1 MEGFYPFALFAIC
14 SPLGYHIL
22 PMRIL
27 PRADPGAPTV
37 EWLFL
42 DLNSYFASV
51 EQQERP
57 ELRGRPVGVLPLLTE
72 HTCCIAASY
81 EAKGYGVKT
90 GTNVADA
97 KTLCPHIVLV
107 EARPKLYV
115 EYHHRIVE
123 AVSHCLPVTTVMSVD
138 EMACRLMG
146 RERALPNATTLGL
159 DIKQALRG
167 VGETLRCSIGL
178 APNRYLAKLASDML
192 KPDGMTVVM
201 QRDLP
206 QCLYRLE
213 LRDLIGVSHAMERRI
228 HAHGITTVEK
238 LCQLS
243 PQQMRRVWGSIL
255 GERLWHWLRG
265 ADFCE
270 PESVRKSLGRQ
281 HVLAPEYRT
290 REKAFLVAQKMLQ
303 SSAANLRK
311 LQMWA
316 GGIGSYVEFLRSR
329 YGGREE
335 PVEPWKAQR
344 RISECRDTFTL
355 QQHLSKLWE
364 SCPAAQPIQVGV
376 WLFNLIPDELH
387 TLSLFDDHE
396 RQYRLSAVVDAL
408 NDRYGQGSVYF
419 ANISSVLDA
428 APTRIPFSSIPD
440 LKEF

>member
-1 MEGFYPFALFAIC
+1 MRF
-14 SPLGYHIL
+14 L
-22 PMRIL
+22 PK
-27 PRADPGAPTV
+27 AESEAPTV

-57 ELRGRPVGVLPLLTE
+57 ELRGRPIGVLPLLTE
-72 HTCCIAASY
+72 NTCCIAASY

-90 GTNVADA
+90 GTNVAEA
-97 KTLCPHIVLV
+97 KLLCPHIVLV

-123 AVSHCLPVTTVMSVD
+123 AVGHCLPVTTVMSVD

-192 KPDGMTVVM
+192 KPDGMTVLM

-206 QCLYRLE
+206 QCLYRLK

-228 HAHGITTVEK
+228 NAHGISTVEQ
-238 LCQLS
+238 LCQLP
-243 PQQMRRVWGSIL
+243 PQQMRKIWGSIV
-255 GERLWHWLRG
+255 GERMWHWLRG
-265 ADFCE
+265 ADFCD
-270 PESVRKSLGRQ
+270 PESERKSLGKQ

-303 SSAANLRK
+303 NSAANLRR
-311 LQMWA
+311 LQLWA
-316 GGIGSYVEFLRSR
+316 GGIGSYVEFLRST
-329 YGGREE
+329 YDGTEE
-335 PVEPWKAQR
+335 LPPWKAQK
-344 RISECRDTFTL
+344 RISQCRDTFTL

-364 SCPAAQPIQVGV
+364 SCPAAKPIQVGV
-376 WLFNLIPDELH
+376 WLFNLIPDSLH

-396 RQYRLSAVVDAL
+396 RQYRLNSVVDAL
-408 NDRYGQGSVYF
+408 NDRYGQGAVYF
-419 ANISSVLDA
+419 ANVSSVLDA